1 MWLFR
6 PKNCP
11 PLLYLFKKEELRTV
25 GVEGPATRSAV
36 KKMEYKN
43 RMGILVVTHTHTHQI
58 SLTSLSSPGFVDL
71 QTEKSDLM
79 ENVGTIPFLD
89 YKHFAS
95 RIFFPEVQ
103 QSSKPDA
110 DDSESNS
117 KATCFLPLLLLLPS
131 RMNP

>member
-1 MWLFR
+1 M
-6 PKNCP
+6 
-11 PLLYLFKKEELRTV
+11 LYTLKKEKLRTV
-25 GVEGPATRSAV
+25 GVGAPATQSAV

-43 RMGILVVTHTHTHQI
+43 RMGILVVTHTHRHIHTHTQHI

-89 YKHFAS
+89 YKHFAC

-103 QSSKPDA
+103 QSRKSEA
-110 DDSESNS
+110 DSSDQI
-117 KATCFLPLLLLLPS
+117 KKQPLFFFFFP
-131 RMNP
+131 PE